1 MCIGGVCACC
11 DPSYHIEV
19 EGLIAM
25 GVHLSG
31 TQGRGHVHA
40 LTHLAMLSLKVDG
53 YECPF

>member
-31 TQGRGHVHA
+31 PQGRGHVHA